1 MSRQPKRRR
10 NTGVLARFVAQ
21 GGATMRDPSDF
32 EPFRSAGDASGS
44 PSDASSE
51 APSDATAEESAAPQ
65 TESLTDRISEGAQN
79 VIKAIVGSNRKPP
92 RLFKSLLNGAYL
104 GHPLHP
110 VLTDVPVTAWLIA
123 AIFDIIWLFF
133 PDSASWAARGAQA
146 AVLIGFLGALGAVAT
161 GLTDWSDTYGHE
173 RSVGFLHGLLNSTA
187 TLLYLISL
195 LLRYSVFSGTIDF
208 SLSAAESVAGA
219 IVGFVG
225 LAFVLYAAYLGGD
238 LVFAIG
244 TGVNHTAFEP
254 VVEEFE
260 RVASLDEV
268 PQNATYKVV
277 VAGVPIILMRMGTNV
292 YALGATCTHAGGPL
306 DEGELQGDAVQC
318 PWHGSRFNVK
328 SGRVLT
334 GPATVAEPRYDTRVR
349 DGYVEIKRH

>member
-1 MSRQPKRRR
+1 
-10 NTGVLARFVAQ
+10 
-21 GGATMRDPSDF
+21 MRDPSDS
-32 EPFRSAGDASGS
+32 EPPRSAGETTG
-44 PSDASSE
+44 ASSGASE
-51 APSDATAEESAAPQ
+51 DTSAETGAPPPQSESA
-65 TESLTDRISEGAQN
+65 TDRISEGLQN
-79 VIKAIVGSNRKPP
+79 IIKAIVGSNRKPP

-110 VLTDVPVTAWLIA
+110 VLTDVPVTAWLLA
-123 AIFDIIWLFF
+123 AIFDIVWLIN
-133 PDSASWAARGAQA
+133 PESASWAARGAQA
-146 AVLIGFLGALGAVAT
+146 AVLIGFLGALGAVAS

-173 RSVGFLHGLLNSTA
+173 RRVGLLHGLFNSTA

-195 LLRYSVFSGTIDF
+195 LLRYNVFSGSIDF

-225 LAFVLYAAYLGGD
+225 LACVLYAAYLGGD

-260 RVASLDEV
+260 RVAPLDEV
-268 PQNATYKVV
+268 PQHTIYKVMA
-277 VAGVPIILMRMGTNV
+277 AGVPIILIRMGTNV

-328 SGRVLT
+328 TGRVLT
-334 GPATVAEPRYDTRVR
+334 GPATVAEPRYDARVR
-349 DGYVEIKRH
+349 DGYVEVKRHQG

>member
-1 MSRQPKRRR
+1 
-10 NTGVLARFVAQ
+10 
-21 GGATMRDPSDF
+21 MRDPSDT
-32 EPFRSAGDASGS
+32 EPARSAGETSGASPETS
-44 PSDASSE
+44 SDAE
-51 APSDATAEESAAPQ
+51 ATTDETAPPAP
-65 TESLTDRISEGAQN
+65 ESLTDRISDGAQN

-110 VLTDVPVTAWLIA
+110 VLTDVPITAWIIA
-123 AIFDIIWLFF
+123 AIFDIIWLIN
-133 PDSASWAARGAQA
+133 PESASWAARGAQA
-146 AVLIGFLGALGAVAT
+146 AVLIGFLGALGAAAT

-173 RSVGFLHGLLNSTA
+173 RRVGFLHGLLNSTA
-187 TLLYLISL
+187 ILLYLISL
-195 LLRYSVFSGTIDF
+195 LLRYNVFSGGIDF
-208 SLSAAESVAGA
+208 SLSAAESVPGA

-254 VVEEFE
+254 VVEDFE
-260 RVASLDEV
+260 RVAPLDEV
-268 PQNATYKVV
+268 PQNATYKVMA
-277 VAGVPIILMRMGTNV
+277 AGVPVILIRMGTNV
-292 YALGATCTHAGGPL
+292 YAIGATCTHAGGPL

-318 PWHGSRFNVK
+318 PWHGSRFNIK
-328 SGRVLT
+328 TGRVLT

-349 DGYVEIKRH
+349 DGYVEIKRHAG

>member
-1 MSRQPKRRR
+1 
-10 NTGVLARFVAQ
+10 
-21 GGATMRDPSDF
+21 MRDPSDS
-32 EPFRSAGDASGS
+32 ELFRSAGETSGS
-44 PSDASSE
+44 PSDTSSDT
-51 APSDATAEESAAPQ
+51 AAEESAPQ

-110 VLTDVPVTAWLIA
+110 VLTDVPITAWIIA
-123 AIFDIIWLFF
+123 AIFDIIWLIN
-133 PDSASWAARGAQA
+133 PESASWAARGAQG

-161 GLTDWSDTYGHE
+161 GMTDWSDTYGHE
-173 RSVGFLHGLLNSTA
+173 RRVGFLHGLLNSTA

-195 LLRYSVFSGTIDF
+195 LLRYNVFSGTIDF
-208 SLSAAESVAGA
+208 SLSAAESAPAA

-260 RVASLDEV
+260 RVAPLDEA
-268 PQNATYKVV
+268 PQNALYKVV
-277 VAGVPIILMRMGTNV
+277 VAGVPIILIRMGTNV

-318 PWHGSRFNVK
+318 PWHGSRFNIK

-334 GPATVAEPRYDTRVR
+334 GPATVAEPRYDVRVR
-349 DGYVEIKRH
+349 DGYIEIKRH

>member
-1 MSRQPKRRR
+1 
-10 NTGVLARFVAQ
+10 
-21 GGATMRDPSDF
+21 MRDPSDSDVT
-32 EPFRSAGDASGS
+32 RSAGETSG
-44 PSDASSE
+44 DGAR
-51 APSDATAEESAAPQ
+51 AAPPAEP
-65 TESLTDRISEGAQN
+65 TLDRIAEATQN

-92 RLFKSLLNGAYL
+92 RRLKTLLNGSFL

-110 VLTDVPVTAWLIA
+110 VLTDVPVTAWLIT
-123 AIFDIIWLFF
+123 AIFDIIWLIN
-133 PDSASWAARGAQA
+133 PESVSWAARGAQA

-161 GLTDWSDTYGHE
+161 GLTDWSDTFGHE
-173 RSVGFLHGLLNSTA
+173 RRVGLLHGLLNSTA

-195 LLRYSVFSGTIDF
+195 LLRYNVFSGTIDF
-208 SLSAAESVAGA
+208 SLSAAESVPAA

-225 LAFVLYAAYLGGD
+225 LAFILYAAYLGGD

-260 RVASLDEV
+260 RVAPLDQI
-268 PQNATYKVV
+268 PQKSIYKVV
-277 VAGVPIILMRMGTNV
+277 AAGVPVILIRIGTNV

-306 DEGELQGDAVQC
+306 DEGKLQGDAVQC
-318 PWHGSRFNVK
+318 PWHGSRFNIK
-328 SGRVLT
+328 TGRALT

-349 DGYVEIKRH
+349 DGYVEVKRHQG

>member
-1 MSRQPKRRR
+1 
-10 NTGVLARFVAQ
+10 
-21 GGATMRDPSDF
+21 MRDLSGFDPS
-32 EPFRSAGDASGS
+32 RSAGETSGS
-44 PSDASSE
+44 PSDTS
-51 APSDATAEESAAPQ
+51 SDAATEESAAPQ

-110 VLTDVPVTAWLIA
+110 VLTDVPITAWIIA
-123 AIFDIIWLFF
+123 AIFDIIWLIN
-133 PDSASWAARGAQA
+133 PESASWAARGAQA

-173 RSVGFLHGLLNSTA
+173 RRVGFLHGLLNSTA

-195 LLRYSVFSGTIDF
+195 LLRYNVFSGTIDF
-208 SLSAAESVAGA
+208 SLSAAESVPAA

-260 RVASLDEV
+260 RVAPLDEV
-268 PQNATYKVV
+268 PQNAIYKVV
-277 VAGVPIILMRMGTNV
+277 AAGVPIILIRMGTNV
-292 YALGATCTHAGGPL
+292 YAIGATCTHAGGPL

-349 DGYVEIKRH
+349 DGYIEIKRHQG

>member
-32 EPFRSAGDASGS
+32 EPFRSAGETSG
-44 PSDASSE
+44 ASSE
-51 APSDATAEESAAPQ
+51 ASAGAEANTEESAPPAP
-65 TESLTDRISEGAQN
+65 ESLTDRISEGAQN

-110 VLTDVPVTAWLIA
+110 VLTDVPITAWLIA
-123 AIFDIIWLFF
+123 AIFDIIWLIN
-133 PDSASWAARGAQA
+133 PETASWAARGAQA

-173 RSVGFLHGLLNSTA
+173 RRVGFLHGLLNSTA

-195 LLRYSVFSGTIDF
+195 LLRYNVFSGTIDF
-208 SLSAAESVAGA
+208 SLSAAESVPAA

-238 LVFAIG
+238 LVFTIG

-260 RVASLDEV
+260 RVAPLDEV
-268 PQNATYKVV
+268 PQNALYKVV
-277 VAGVPIILMRMGTNV
+277 VAGVPIILMRMGTNI

-306 DEGELQGDAVQC
+306 DEGELQGEAVQC
-318 PWHGSRFNVK
+318 PWHGSRFNIK

>member
-1 MSRQPKRRR
+1 
-10 NTGVLARFVAQ
+10 
-21 GGATMRDPSDF
+21 MRDLSGFDPS
-32 EPFRSAGDASGS
+32 RSAGETSGS
-44 PSDASSE
+44 PSDTS
-51 APSDATAEESAAPQ
+51 SDAATEESAAPQ
-65 TESLTDRISEGAQN
+65 AESLTDRISEGAQN

-110 VLTDVPVTAWLIA
+110 VLTDVPITSWIIA
-123 AIFDIIWLFF
+123 AIFDIIWLIN
-133 PDSASWAARGAQA
+133 PESASWAARGAQG

-173 RSVGFLHGLLNSTA
+173 RRVGFLHGLLNSTA

-195 LLRYSVFSGTIDF
+195 LLRYNVFSGSIDF
-208 SLSAAESVAGA
+208 SLSAAESRPAA

-260 RVASLDEV
+260 RVAPLDEV
-268 PQNATYKVV
+268 PQNALYKVV
-277 VAGVPIILMRMGTNV
+277 VAGVPVILLRMGTNA

-318 PWHGSRFNVK
+318 PWHGSRFNIK

-334 GPATVAEPRYDTRVR
+334 GPATVAEPRYDVRVR
-349 DGYVEIKRH
+349 DGYVEIKRHVG

>member
-1 MSRQPKRRR
+1 
-10 NTGVLARFVAQ
+10 
-21 GGATMRDPSDF
+21 MRDPSDSDRT
-32 EPFRSAGDASGS
+32 RSAGETSG
-44 PSDASSE
+44 ASSE
-51 APSDATAEESAAPQ
+51 ASPETSTDAAEASTEEGVSPAP
-65 TESLTDRISEGAQN
+65 ESLTDRISEGTQN
-79 VIKAIVGSNRKPP
+79 VIKAIVGSSRKPP

-110 VLTDVPVTAWLIA
+110 VLTDVPITAWIIA
-123 AIFDIIWLFF
+123 AIFDIIWLIN
-133 PDSASWAARGAQA
+133 PDSASWAARGAQG

-173 RSVGFLHGLLNSTA
+173 RSVGLLHGLFNSTA

-195 LLRYSVFSGTIDF
+195 LLRYNVFSGSIDF
-208 SLSAAESVAGA
+208 SLSAAESVPAA

-225 LAFVLYAAYLGGD
+225 LACVLYGAYLGGD

-260 RVASLDEV
+260 RVAPLDDV
-268 PQNATYKVV
+268 PQNALYKVV
-277 VAGVPIILMRMGTNV
+277 VAGVPVILIRMGTNV

-318 PWHGSRFNVK
+318 PWHGSRFNIK

-349 DGYVEIKRH
+349 DGYIEIKRHQG

>member
-1 MSRQPKRRR
+1 
-10 NTGVLARFVAQ
+10 
-21 GGATMRDPSDF
+21 MRDPSDSDRT
-32 EPFRSAGDASGS
+32 RSAGETSG
-44 PSDASSE
+44 ASSE
-51 APSDATAEESAAPQ
+51 ASSGAPSDTGASAEEGVSPAP
-65 TESLTDRISEGAQN
+65 ESLTDRISEGTQN

-92 RLFKSLLNGAYL
+92 RLVKSLLNGAYL

-110 VLTDVPVTAWLIA
+110 ILTDVPITAWIIA
-123 AIFDIIWLFF
+123 AIFDIIWLIN
-133 PDSASWAARGAQA
+133 PESASWAARGAQG
-146 AVLIGFLGALGAVAT
+146 AVLIGFLGALGAVAA

-173 RSVGFLHGLLNSTA
+173 RSVGLVHGLFNSTA

-195 LLRYSVFSGTIDF
+195 LLRYNVFSGSIDF
-208 SLSAAESVAGA
+208 SLSAAESVPAA

-225 LAFVLYAAYLGGD
+225 LACVLYGAYLGGD

-260 RVASLDEV
+260 RVTPLDEA
-268 PQNATYKVV
+268 PQNALYKVV
-277 VAGVPIILMRMGTNV
+277 VAGVPVILMRMGTNI

-318 PWHGSRFNVK
+318 PWHGSRFNIK

-334 GPATVAEPRYDTRVR
+334 GPATVAEPRYDVRVR
-349 DGYVEIKRH
+349 DGYVEIKRHQG

>member
-1 MSRQPKRRR
+1 
-10 NTGVLARFVAQ
+10 
-21 GGATMRDPSDF
+21 MRDPSAF
-32 EPFRSAGDASGS
+32 EPFRSAGETSG
-44 PSDASSE
+44 PSSE
-51 APSDATAEESAAPQ
+51 ASSDSAAEERASPP
-65 TESLTDRISEGAQN
+65 TESATDRISEGLQTA
-79 VIKAIVGSNRKPP
+79 IKAIVGSNRKPP

-110 VLTDVPVTAWLIA
+110 VLTDVPVTAWLIT
-123 AIFDIIWLFF
+123 AIFDIIWLIN
-133 PDSASWAARGAQA
+133 PESASWAARGAQA

-173 RSVGFLHGLLNSTA
+173 RRVGFLHGLLNSTA

-195 LLRYSVFSGTIDF
+195 LLRYNVFSGTIDF
-208 SLSAAESVAGA
+208 SLSAAESVPAA

-260 RVASLDEV
+260 RVAPLDEI
-268 PQNATYKVV
+268 PQNAIYKVV
-277 VAGVPIILMRMGTNV
+277 MAGVPVILIRMGTNV
-292 YALGATCTHAGGPL
+292 YAIGATCTHAGGPL
-306 DEGELQGDAVQC
+306 NEGELQSDAVQC
-318 PWHGSRFNVK
+318 PWHGSRFNIK

-334 GPATVAEPRYDTRVR
+334 GPATVAEPRYDVRVR
-349 DGYVEIKRH
+349 DGYVEVKRR